1 MIMALFVI
9 SSFRAFVITTCFVQA
24 TVLVI
29 AICILNL
36 FRISTFGFRIFS
48 FPYPFHMPKCPHPP
62 RPGTNC
68 DQETAF
74 AFETAGATTE
84 TLHVNRLL
92 ESPGVLDRFQILCIP
107 GGFSFGDD
115 VAAGQIFAVQMRHHL
130 AGRLATSSRR
140 QIDPGH
146 LQRVSGD
153 HQVGRSLGR
162 RAVNRTVP
170 GPPATLT
177 YNDSGKYEDRWVRL
191 GVAGENCVFL
201 RGIERM
207 YLPVAHGEG
216 KFIAR
221 DTAALAR
228 LEAAGQLAL
237 RYVPLRAN
245 GERAGALGTSTRD
258 QSRRLPT
265 ILSLAHSGKAG
276 GEGSHLPFPDNP
288 NGSMADVAG
297 VCDTSGGLGPD
308 ASSRAASRSTHHPRW
323 TRGEAGPVGDGLQVF
338 INAVEY
344 FG

>member
-1 MIMALFVI
+1 M
-9 SSFRAFVITTCFVQA
+9 
-24 TVLVI
+24 
-29 AICILNL
+29 
-36 FRISTFGFRIFS
+36 
-48 FPYPFHMPKCPHPP
+48 
-62 RPGTNC
+62 
-68 DQETAF
+68 
-74 AFETAGATTE
+74 
-84 TLHVNRLL
+84 
-92 ESPGVLDRFQILCIP
+92 LDRFQILCIP

-130 AGRLATSSRR
+130 AGRLADFKAAGKLILGICNGF
-140 QIDPGH
+140 QVIIK
-146 LQRVSGD
+146 SGILLD
-153 HQVGRSLGR
+153 DEPSPASGY
-162 RAVNRTVP
+162 P

-191 GVAGENCVFL
+191 GVAGEKCVFL

-221 DTAALAR
+221 DAAALAR

-237 RYVPLRAN
+237 RYVPLGTK
-245 GERAGALGTSTRD
+245 GERGGVLST
-258 QSRRLPT
+258 QYSV
-265 ILSLAHSGKAG
+265 LSTQCSAVTGHSPLAPYSGRGAG

-297 VCDTSGGLGPD
+297 VCDATGRVLGLMPHPERHLD
-308 ASSRAASRSTHHPRW
+308 PTHHPRW

-338 INAVEY
+338 INAVRY